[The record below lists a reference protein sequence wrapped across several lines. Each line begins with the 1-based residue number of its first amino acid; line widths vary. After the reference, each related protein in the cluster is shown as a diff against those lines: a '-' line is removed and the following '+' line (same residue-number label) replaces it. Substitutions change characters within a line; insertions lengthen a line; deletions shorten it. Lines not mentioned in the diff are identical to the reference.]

1 MRIAFIYTSPFPAKR
16 GYSAADRRVRDL
28 VRGLIYAKASVSLLI
43 PKYHINKS
51 DIDVEKEFNTE
62 YLGTSKKFKLLN
74 RLIYWFKV
82 LGYVKKNEIN
92 AVFLYNTQLDS
103 VFFAWFLSKRKIKII
118 TEICDLH
125 SNSDFFTLKSFFAR
139 LTEKYLPRYSNMV
152 ITISKYLTN
161 HIRKYDLNVPI
172 FTIPILVDTDFF
184 SKKIEY
190 SNDVKFINNSEF
202 LISYVGGLWKHQGVR
217 YLMEAFKLIIDDNYN
232 AKLLIAG
239 DYEPNDNKDDVIS
252 LSKMLAIEEQL
263 ILPGW
268 VKTNSVKEI
277 LDNSDLLVISQTNQD
292 FTQAGLPTKLAEYC
306 AVNKPILI
314 TKVGDVMIY
323 FKDKVNCIMCEPDN
337 VYSIY
342 EGIKYAI
349 DNKDKLNQIADNA
362 HDLALSVFDY
372 KVNGKKL
379 LIKINEL

>member
-28 VRGLIYAKASVSLLI
+28 VRGLIYAKAYVSLLI
-43 PKYHINKS
+43 PKYHIKKS
-51 DIDVEKEFNTE
+51 DLDVDKEFNIE
-62 YLGTSKKFKLLN
+62 YLGSSKSFKLLN
-74 RLIYWFKV
+74 RLFYWFHITR
-82 LGYVKKNEIN
+82 YVDKNKID
-92 AVFLYNTQLDS
+92 ALFLYNTQLDS
-103 VFFAWFLSKRKIKII
+103 VLFAWYLQKKKIKII

-125 SNSDFFTLKSFFAR
+125 SNSNSFILKSFFAR
-139 LTEKYLPRYSNMV
+139 LTEKYLPRNSNMV
-152 ITISKYLTN
+152 ITISKYLTK

-172 FTIPILVDTDFF
+172 FTIPILVDIDFF
-184 SKKIEY
+184 SKEIEY
-190 SNDVKFINNSEF
+190 SNDVKLNNNSEF
-202 LISYVGGLWKHQGVR
+202 LISYVGGLWSHQGVR

-239 DYEPNDNKDDVIS
+239 DYEPNEDKDDVIS
-252 LSKMLAIEEQL
+252 LSKKLAIEENL

-268 VKTNSVKEI
+268 VNTNSVKEI

-306 AVNKPILI
+306 AVKKPILI
-314 TKVGDVMIY
+314 TKVGDVMVY
-323 FKDKVNCIMCEPDN
+323 FRDKFNCIMCEPDN
-337 VYSIY
+337 VYSMY

-349 DNKDKLNQIADNA
+349 ENKNKLYQIADNA
-362 HDLALSVFDY
+362 YNLAITNFDY

-379 LIKINEL
+379 LNKINEL